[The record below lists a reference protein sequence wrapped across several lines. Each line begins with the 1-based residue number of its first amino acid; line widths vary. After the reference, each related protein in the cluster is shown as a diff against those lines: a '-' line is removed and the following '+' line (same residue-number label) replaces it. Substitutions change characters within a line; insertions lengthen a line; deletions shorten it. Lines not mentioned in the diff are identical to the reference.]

1 MGCNSFLIYY
11 FNFNSLPPMIVAL
24 VPLMIIALVLELC
37 ACMLVG
43 QLPTD
48 LLVLVVG
55 ILANLVAYHGM
66 LSL

>member
-1 MGCNSFLIYY
+1 
-11 FNFNSLPPMIVAL
+11 MIVAL
-24 VPLMIIALVLELC
+24 VPLMIVALVLELC

-48 LLVLVVG
+48 LLVLVLG